1 MSCKFWYAKECP
13 LAHECSEQNF
23 KSWNPWGW
31 SEESCRKQVLKH
43 LKGSGKH
50 KDYVPKGE
58 TRDVEYEAF
67 VEAMEISEDFYEPQ
81 ETKGKKRHVDEDLP
95 QAGAPIVARPKSMAA
110 LQNEM
115 HVGVLSMS
123 RMMMGGGSS
132 SSCPAPVSR
141 QDLREVS
148 DSLARCVTSARHAQ
162 RLSAMAAQ
170 AFNDEA
176 GIFEEVKGFIEAKM
190 ALLPE

>member
-1 MSCKFWYAKECP
+1 MS
-13 LAHECSEQNF
+13 
-23 KSWNPWGW
+23 
-31 SEESCRKQVLKH
+31 RD
-43 LKGSGKH
+43 SG
-50 KDYVPKGE
+50 
-58 TRDVEYEAF
+58 YEALA
-67 VEAMEISEDFYEPQ
+67 EAMEVTEDFYEPP
-81 ETKGKKRHVDEDLP
+81 EPKGKKRHVDEELP
-95 QAGAPIVARPKSMAA
+95 QAGVPIIARPKAMA

-115 HVGVLSMS
+115 HVGVMNMGRL
-123 RMMMGGGSS
+123 MGGGSAPS
-132 SSCPAPVSR
+132 STAPVNR

-148 DSLARCVTSARHAQ
+148 DSLSRCVTSARHAQ